1 MKIQATFYP
10 SKSKAA
16 GKVLGDAT
24 VTLRD
29 EILGDLVIKKI
40 RVIEGND
47 GEAFVSL
54 PQSPYMKKDDATG
67 EEKKMYAP
75 IVWASSDWKRSI
87 DDAVLSEYSKSRAV
101 AAR

>member
-40 RVIEGND
+40 RVIQGND

-54 PQSPYMKKDDATG
+54 PQSPYMKKDDAGVET
-67 EEKKMYAP
+67 KQYAP

-87 DDAVLSEYSKSRAV
+87 DDAVLTEYSKSRAV